1 MQKQI
6 ILFDIDKTLFNGH
19 SMFEKFLVPSLI
31 EELGF
36 DEENIIRAQKEYKK
50 TLEKHT
56 DFNPEE
62 FIYFLAKSK
71 GIDSEPIFDIFYT
84 PEFFSESL
92 FPEVK
97 PILDELGENYNLGI
111 FSEGLKSW
119 QSKKLDNTG
128 IKNYFEQSLV
138 FIERRKTAS
147 AVLRS
152 LPEKVIIIDDNVDVI
167 NNLLN
172 FGRVRPI
179 WINRVEKPSIEGAR
193 EIKNLTELPILLEKL
208 NL

>member
-6 ILFDIDKTLFNGH
+6 ILFDIDKTLFDGH
-19 SMFEKFLVPSLI
+19 LMFEKFLVPSLI
-31 EELGF
+31 KELGF
-36 DEENIIRAQKEYKK
+36 DEKNIIQVQEEYKK

-71 GIDSEPIFDIFYT
+71 GIDSQPIFDIFYT
-84 PEFFSESL
+84 PEFFSKSI

-97 PILDELGENYNLGI
+97 PILDELGENYILGI

-119 QSKKLDNTG
+119 QSKKLDNMG
-128 IKNYFEQSLV
+128 IKNYFEQNLV

-147 AVLRS
+147 AVLRT
-152 LPEKVIIIDDNVDVI
+152 LPEKAIIVDDNVDVI
-167 NNLLN
+167 ADLLN

-179 WINRVEKPSIEGAR
+179 WINRVSKPIIEGVR
-193 EIKNLTELPILLEKL
+193 EIKNLTELPAFLEKRI
-208 NL
+208 